1 LPASGSNPQPNAPP
15 PPRIAER
22 PLPDFAW
29 KPTEENPLMENRTV
43 LQVIPALDT
52 GGAERTTVDVAAA
65 IVTAGGRA
73 IVASAGGQLVPEL
86 IETGAVHIP
95 MPLDSKNPL
104 VMALNIKRLT
114 ALVRE
119 HRIDLLH
126 ARSRAPAWSALAA
139 ARITGRPFVTTYH
152 GSYNQDS
159 WIKGIYNSVMARADR
174 VIANSHYIASLI
186 RERNPF
192 ASDRIT
198 VIHRGSDLT
207 AFEESQIS
215 RDRLASLKTDWG
227 LLEND
232 RVILNMARLT
242 HWKGQT
248 VLIDALKKLRDAG
261 ITNWVAILAGSDQ
274 GRTDYSKGL
283 RAQIRAHGL
292 EGQVRL
298 VGHCSDVPAAMSL
311 SDAVAVA
318 SIEPEAFGRAAIEA
332 QAAGAPVVVTDI
344 GAVHETVLAP
354 PECSETLRT
363 GWRVA
368 PGDAEAL
375 AGALQTLL
383 NLPPD
388 DRRAI
393 RSRARA
399 HVAAHFSLKAMTDK
413 TLCVYDTLL
422 NPMPDPTGKDRS

>member
-1 LPASGSNPQPNAPP
+1 
-15 PPRIAER
+15 
-22 PLPDFAW
+22 
-29 KPTEENPLMENRTV
+29 MENRTV

-52 GGAERTTVDVAAA
+52 GGAERTAIDVAAA
-65 IVTAGGRA
+65 IVAAGGRA
-73 IVASAGGQLVPEL
+73 VVASSGGRLVPEL
-86 IETGAVHIP
+86 TETGAVHIS

-104 VMALNIKRLT
+104 VMAMNIKRLT
-114 ALVRE
+114 TLVRDNAV
-119 HRIDLLH
+119 DLLH

-152 GSYNQDS
+152 GSYNQES
-159 WIKGIYNSVMARADR
+159 WIKGVYNSVMARADN
-174 VIANSHYIASLI
+174 VIANSQYIASLI

-192 ASDRIT
+192 AADRIT

-207 AFEESQIS
+207 AFEDARIS
-215 RDRLASLKTDWG
+215 GERLAGLKTEWG
-227 LLEND
+227 LSEND

-248 VLIDALKKLRDAG
+248 VLIDALKKLRDDG
-261 ITNWVAILAGSDQ
+261 VTDWVAILAGSDQ

-283 RAQIRAHGL
+283 RAQIKANGL

-298 VGHCSDVPAAMSL
+298 VGHCGDVPAAMTL

-318 SIEPEAFGRAAIEA
+318 SVEPEAFGRAAIEA
-332 QAAGAPVVVTDI
+332 QAAGVPVVVTDI

-354 PECSETLRT
+354 PECSEAERT

-375 AGALQTLL
+375 AGALRTLL
-383 NLPPD
+383 ILPPD
-388 DRRAI
+388 ERRAI
-393 RSRARA
+393 RARARA

-413 TLCVYDTLL
+413 TLSVYDALL
-422 NPMPDPTGKDRS
+422 FSPPDPTAKDRL